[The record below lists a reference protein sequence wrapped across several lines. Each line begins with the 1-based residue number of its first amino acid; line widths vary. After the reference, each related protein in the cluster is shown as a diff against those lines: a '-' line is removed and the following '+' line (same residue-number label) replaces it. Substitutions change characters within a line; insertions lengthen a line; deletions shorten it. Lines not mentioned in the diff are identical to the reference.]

1 MAIFETRARD
11 GAVDVDDD
19 ARLARARD
27 ENIVREA
34 SRGFH
39 DDVPRR
45 REGGDATIASTATAR
60 TREEIFSQA
69 PARAVRRR
77 RRRRARG
84 RGSTDGS
91 RRLVLEGARDASARE
106 TPPSRKTE
114 ADSAREM
121 RDEMREMRDEMWA
134 MTLEDEETVGFEF
147 EARLEELWTT
157 YWDAFARGDG
167 GETSASAR
175 AAMDAFTKI
184 IGGTSSSALESG
196 VEFMDATDG
205 IESAETG
212 VAERCPVCL
221 ERVGWECTRAVRLR
235 ACEHVFCVDCIAP
248 WLQRHSTCP
257 TCRANVR

>member
-1 MAIFETRARD
+1 M
-11 GAVDVDDD
+11 
-19 ARLARARD
+19 
-27 ENIVREA
+27 
-34 SRGFH
+34 
-39 DDVPRR
+39 
-45 REGGDATIASTATAR
+45 
-60 TREEIFSQA
+60 
-69 PARAVRRR
+69 
-77 RRRRARG
+77 
-84 RGSTDGS
+84 
-91 RRLVLEGARDASARE
+91 EGARDASARE

-121 RDEMREMRDEMWA
+121 RDEIREMRDEMWA

-157 YWDAFARGDG
+157 YWDVFARGDG

-196 VEFMDATDG
+196 VEFVDATDG

>member
-1 MAIFETRARD
+1 MR
-11 GAVDVDDD
+11 VVVVVPVVVHL
-19 ARLARARD
+19 LACVGWA
-27 ENIVREA
+27 
-34 SRGFH
+34 
-39 DDVPRR
+39 
-45 REGGDATIASTATAR
+45 
-60 TREEIFSQA
+60 A
-69 PARAVRRR
+69 PARPSLALAPRGAARREAVALRRR
-77 RRRRARG
+77 SVRG
-84 RGSTDGS
+84 GGS
-91 RRLVLEGARDASARE
+91 SARE

-121 RDEMREMRDEMWA
+121 RDEIREMRDEMWA

-157 YWDAFARGDG
+157 YWDVFARGDG

-196 VEFMDATDG
+196 VEFVDATDG

>member
-1 MAIFETRARD
+1 
-11 GAVDVDDD
+11 
-19 ARLARARD
+19 
-27 ENIVREA
+27 
-34 SRGFH
+34 
-39 DDVPRR
+39 
-45 REGGDATIASTATAR
+45 
-60 TREEIFSQA
+60 
-69 PARAVRRR
+69 
-77 RRRRARG
+77 
-84 RGSTDGS
+84 
-91 RRLVLEGARDASARE
+91 
-106 TPPSRKTE
+106 
-114 ADSAREM
+114 
-121 RDEMREMRDEMWA
+121 MRDEMWA

-157 YWDAFARGDG
+157 YWDVFARGDG

-196 VEFMDATDG
+196 VEFVDATDG